1 MSSAVSR
8 APTGVSRLLTYG
20 TPQLADWP
28 GGLIV
33 AATCVA
39 ALLVLFLAEV
49 GGPGHASFGGV
60 RLVFVAAAAF
70 TLSMRLVVSV
80 VAAGV
85 LFQVLSATVDGLQ
98 RWSLMF
104 GILTYLAVA
113 WLAYVAAGAVRSSRR
128 DAARAERLRAVV
140 EAATGLVEV
149 SLSPEDLME
158 RLMVYSASSTDADR
172 GSVSRIE
179 GDEIVVEAS
188 YDPKGDRS
196 EIGIRWNIASQP
208 LVVDLM
214 KSKSPIQGAVVSTIG
229 LNAPLAQR
237 MRQVHHVL
245 VVPLLS
251 EHSVRGL
258 LTLIRFRDSAFSDA
272 EIESVQSV
280 AKIASVALS
289 ASRLHSE
296 MGLVRTDAE
305 TTALQLRERE
315 HMLADTLRVARLGSW
330 ERHVPRNQVN
340 FSDDLNRIYGR
351 ATADQPI
358 TYQEWL
364 EAAHA
369 DDRDLFNS
377 AVEGAVRSGGAFE
390 VEHRMVGPDGA
401 IRNLQTFGRVVRIE
415 SGRPV
420 RLAGTCQDVTERKH
434 SEEYLLALTRERE
447 DRLREHARRMETL
460 DKLKGEFLLLASHEL
475 RGPLTIITGYISLMR
490 DGALGP
496 LPEVV
501 QAALPV
507 MATQSAAMKQLIS
520 EMLETARLEHGLQ
533 LELRPLDLRELML
546 EAVQSVTP
554 LLGAQQR
561 LTTGAM
567 SETVPILGDRERL
580 LAIITNLLDNAIKY
594 SGPRGEIACE
604 VAVRGSWVIAVVQD
618 NGFGIGQEDRSKLF
632 TRFGRVVSP
641 ENAHIPGTGL
651 GLYIAQGLAVL
662 HGGEITVESQL
673 GKGSTFSL
681 RLPVA
686 PAASPDPG
694 GGQERPRAA
703 RRSRRVNHRS
713 SKSRQPAAE
722 TS

>member
-8 APTGVSRLLTYG
+8 GPTGVSRLLTYG

-60 RLVFVAAAAF
+60 GLVFVAAAAF

-104 GILTYLAVA
+104 GILTYPAVA
-113 WLAYVAAGAVRSSRR
+113 WLAYVAAG
-128 DAARAERLRAVV
+128 AERLRAVV

-272 EIESVQSV
+272 KIESVQSV

-315 HMLADTLRVARLGSW
+315 HR
-330 ERHVPRNQVN
+330 
-340 FSDDLNRIYGR
+340 
-351 ATADQPI
+351 
-358 TYQEWL
+358 
-364 EAAHA
+364 
-369 DDRDLFNS
+369 
-377 AVEGAVRSGGAFE
+377 
-390 VEHRMVGPDGA
+390 
-401 IRNLQTFGRVVRIE
+401 
-415 SGRPV
+415 
-420 RLAGTCQDVTERKH
+420 
-434 SEEYLLALTRERE
+434 
-447 DRLREHARRMETL
+447 
-460 DKLKGEFLLLASHEL
+460 
-475 RGPLTIITGYISLMR
+475 
-490 DGALGP
+490 
-496 LPEVV
+496 
-501 QAALPV
+501 
-507 MATQSAAMKQLIS
+507 
-520 EMLETARLEHGLQ
+520 
-533 LELRPLDLRELML
+533 
-546 EAVQSVTP
+546 
-554 LLGAQQR
+554 
-561 LTTGAM
+561 
-567 SETVPILGDRERL
+567 
-580 LAIITNLLDNAIKY
+580 
-594 SGPRGEIACE
+594 
-604 VAVRGSWVIAVVQD
+604 
-618 NGFGIGQEDRSKLF
+618 
-632 TRFGRVVSP
+632 
-641 ENAHIPGTGL
+641 
-651 GLYIAQGLAVL
+651 
-662 HGGEITVESQL
+662 
-673 GKGSTFSL
+673 
-681 RLPVA
+681 
-686 PAASPDPG
+686 
-694 GGQERPRAA
+694 
-703 RRSRRVNHRS
+703 
-713 SKSRQPAAE
+713 
-722 TS
+722 